1 MRSALLR
8 AVARHSP
15 RQPPEGR
22 LGPRSLSVKRCTG
35 GGAGAGRDEPGAPAA
50 AKGGDR
56 QQRRGT
62 QSGEEELWLL
72 VSAAT
77 MATVDLEKL
86 RMSGAGKAIGVLTSG
101 GDAQGDGARRRVYGW
116 TGFLPVVGLLRRDR
130 RPSPWGTWGY
140 ESRQSPSG
148 ATRLQVPVPRLRPRV
163 TSVRAA
169 GHGPWHAPPSRFLSP
184 PDLGVCPRSTQT

>member
-1 MRSALLR
+1 MVRELLPGDWSALR
-8 AVARHSP
+8 PSKGCSASFSP
-15 RQPPEGR
+15 AATRGATR
-22 LGPRSLSVKRCTG
+22 SRSLSVKRCTG
-35 GGAGAGRDEPGAPAA
+35 GGAGAGRDEPGALAA

-116 TGFLPVVGLLRRDR
+116 AGFLPVVGLLRRDR
-130 RPSPWGTWGY
+130 RPSP
-140 ESRQSPSG
+140 
-148 ATRLQVPVPRLRPRV
+148 
-163 TSVRAA
+163 
-169 GHGPWHAPPSRFLSP
+169 
-184 PDLGVCPRSTQT
+184 